1 MPWVINLNV
10 LCKNIDFFRNIIIIY
25 MNVYTIRKVSAMG
38 SSLGNSLISSLSS
51 GINNTYAY
59 LASLYPKDGV
69 TLKNIT
75 AARNDQTNYLTLNQ
89 SFASYLQNNF
99 ATFDKDGDGK
109 ISADEMNKFSQ
120 TLSTA
125 GVSKNELTQL
135 ASSGAYSA
143 STVSKIL
150 ENFDEIDTNHDGRV
164 TAGEIA
170 AYSSDCKKQE
180 KIDEYNYK
188 KATSDMSVFYG
199 SESESDVSDYSIL
212 SYRYK
217 NFNK

>member
-1 MPWVINLNV
+1 
-10 LCKNIDFFRNIIIIY
+10 
-25 MNVYTIRKVSAMG
+25 MG

-69 TLKNIT
+69 TLKNI
-75 AARNDQTNYLTLNQ
+75 AAAKSDQTNYLTLNQ

-99 ATFDKDGDGK
+99 SSLDKDGDGK

-120 TLSTA
+120 TLSSA

-135 ASSGAYSA
+135 AASGAYSQ
-143 STVSKIL
+143 STVAKIL

-170 AYSSDCKKQE
+170 AYSSGCAKQE
-180 KIDEYNYK
+180 KIDEYNYR

-199 SESESDVSDYSIL
+199 SESDSDVSEYSIL

>member
-1 MPWVINLNV
+1 
-10 LCKNIDFFRNIIIIY
+10 
-25 MNVYTIRKVSAMG
+25 MG
-38 SSLGNSLISSLSS
+38 SSLGNSLVSSLSS
-51 GINNTYAY
+51 GINSTYAY

-99 ATFDKDGDGK
+99 STFDKDGDGK

-135 ASSGAYSA
+135 ASSGAYSQ
-143 STVSKIL
+143 STVAKIL
-150 ENFDEIDTNHDGRV
+150 ENFDEIDKNHDGRV

-170 AYSSDCKKQE
+170 AYSSDSKKQE
-180 KIDEYNYK
+180 KIDEYNYR

-199 SESESDVSDYSIL
+199 SETESDVSDYSIL

>member
-1 MPWVINLNV
+1 
-10 LCKNIDFFRNIIIIY
+10 
-25 MNVYTIRKVSAMG
+25 MG
-38 SSLGNSLISSLSS
+38 SSLGSSLISSLSS
-51 GINNTYAY
+51 GINNTYSY
-59 LASLYPKDGV
+59 LASLYPQDGV
-69 TLKNIT
+69 TMNNIT

-99 ATFDKDGDGK
+99 STFDKDGDGK
-109 ISADEMNKFSQ
+109 ISADEMNKFSK
-120 TLSTA
+120 TLTTA
-125 GVSKNELTQL
+125 GISKNELTQL
-135 ASSGAYSA
+135 ASSGAYSQ
-143 STVSKIL
+143 STVAKIL

-170 AYSSDCKKQE
+170 SYTSGCAKQE
-180 KIDEYNYK
+180 KIDEYNYR

-199 SESESDVSDYSIL
+199 SDSNTDVSDYSIL

>member
-1 MPWVINLNV
+1 
-10 LCKNIDFFRNIIIIY
+10 
-25 MNVYTIRKVSAMG
+25 MG

-59 LASLYPKDGV
+59 LASLYPEDGV
-69 TLKNIT
+69 TMKNIT

-99 ATFDKDGDGK
+99 STFDKDGDGK
-109 ISADEMNKFSQ
+109 ISANEMNKFSQ

-135 ASSGAYSA
+135 ASSGAYSQ
-143 STVSKIL
+143 STVAKIL

-164 TAGEIA
+164 HQDVL
-170 AYSSDCKKQE
+170 SRKKLTNTITKRQLLTCLFSTE
-180 KIDEYNYK
+180 VNPTVMFQI
-188 KATSDMSVFYG
+188 TVF
-199 SESESDVSDYSIL
+199 
-212 SYRYK
+212 
-217 NFNK
+217 

>member
-1 MPWVINLNV
+1 
-10 LCKNIDFFRNIIIIY
+10 
-25 MNVYTIRKVSAMG
+25 MG
-38 SSLGNSLISSLSS
+38 SSLGNSLISSLNS
-51 GINNTYAY
+51 GLSNTYSY

-75 AARNDQTNYLTLNQ
+75 EARNDQTNYLTLNQ
-89 SFASYLQNNF
+89 SFATYLQNNF
-99 ATFDKDGDGK
+99 NTFDKDGDGK

-125 GVSKNELTQL
+125 GVSKDELTQL
-135 ASSGAYSA
+135 AASGAYSQ
-143 STVSKIL
+143 STVAKIL

-170 AYSSDCKKQE
+170 AYSSGCAKQE
-180 KIDEYNYK
+180 KIDEYNYR

-199 SESESDVSDYSIL
+199 SEANTDVSDYSIL

>member
-1 MPWVINLNV
+1 
-10 LCKNIDFFRNIIIIY
+10 
-25 MNVYTIRKVSAMG
+25 MNVYIRKVSAMG

-69 TLKNIT
+69 TLKNI
-75 AARNDQTNYLTLNQ
+75 AAAKSDQTNYLTLNQ

-99 ATFDKDGDGK
+99 STFDKDGDGK
-109 ISADEMNKFSQ
+109 ISAEEMNKFSQ

-135 ASSGAYSA
+135 AASGAYSQ
-143 STVSKIL
+143 STVAKIL
-150 ENFDEIDTNHDGRV
+150 ENFDEIDANHDGRV

-170 AYSSDCKKQE
+170 AYSSGCAKQE

-188 KATSDMSVFYG
+188 KATSDMSIFYG
-199 SESESDVSDYSIL
+199 SENESDVSDYSIL